1 MANTTK
7 KTEANPFDRFAS
19 DDRANNAKQRGLMNI
34 KPPRKNR
41 KDPTVQK
48 GKK

>member
-7 KTEANPFDRFAS
+7 KNEVNPFDRFGS
-19 DDRANNAKQRGLMNI
+19 DDRAKNAKQRGLVDI

-41 KDPTVQK
+41 KDPTA
-48 GKK
+48 KKK